1 MDDERLIE
9 MIDII
14 LLFHY
19 PHLVKKLFYNHRIT
33 TKIPFTHCQTLI
45 ILKKYEI
52 LSISEIRTIMKIKK
66 QNMTYIINNLE
77 KKEFIKRFPDIN
89 DRRLVKIKITNEGKE
104 FLNQWQKNALVDMK
118 NNLSTLRND
127 DLELLLNSIQSIK
140 IVLSKLTYD

>member
-1 MDDERLIE
+1 
-9 MIDII
+9 
-14 LLFHY
+14 
-19 PHLVKKLFYNHRIT
+19 
-33 TKIPFTHCQTLI
+33 
-45 ILKKYEI
+45 
-52 LSISEIRTIMKIKK
+52 MKIKK

-77 KKEFIKRFPDIN
+77 KKEFIKRFADIN

-104 FLNQWQKNALVDMK
+104 FLNQWQKNALVEMK

>member
-1 MDDERLIE
+1 
-9 MIDII
+9 
-14 LLFHY
+14 
-19 PHLVKKLFYNHRIT
+19 
-33 TKIPFTHCQTLI
+33 
-45 ILKKYEI
+45 
-52 LSISEIRTIMKIKK
+52 MKIKK

-77 KKEFIKRFPDIN
+77 KKEFIKRFADIN

>member
-1 MDDERLIE
+1 
-9 MIDII
+9 
-14 LLFHY
+14 
-19 PHLVKKLFYNHRIT
+19 
-33 TKIPFTHCQTLI
+33 
-45 ILKKYEI
+45 
-52 LSISEIRTIMKIKK
+52 MKIKK

-89 DRRLVKIKITNEGKE
+89 NRRLVKIKITNEGKE
-104 FLNQWQKNALVDMK
+104 FLNQWQKNALVEMK

>member
-1 MDDERLIE
+1 
-9 MIDII
+9 
-14 LLFHY
+14 
-19 PHLVKKLFYNHRIT
+19 
-33 TKIPFTHCQTLI
+33 
-45 ILKKYEI
+45 
-52 LSISEIRTIMKIKK
+52 MKIKK

-104 FLNQWQKNALVDMK
+104 FLNQWQKNALVEMK

>member
-1 MDDERLIE
+1 
-9 MIDII
+9 
-14 LLFHY
+14 
-19 PHLVKKLFYNHRIT
+19 
-33 TKIPFTHCQTLI
+33 
-45 ILKKYEI
+45 
-52 LSISEIRTIMKIKK
+52 
-66 QNMTYIINNLE
+66 MTYIINNLE

>member
-1 MDDERLIE
+1 
-9 MIDII
+9 
-14 LLFHY
+14 
-19 PHLVKKLFYNHRIT
+19 
-33 TKIPFTHCQTLI
+33 
-45 ILKKYEI
+45 
-52 LSISEIRTIMKIKK
+52 MKIKK

>member
-1 MDDERLIE
+1 
-9 MIDII
+9 
-14 LLFHY
+14 
-19 PHLVKKLFYNHRIT
+19 
-33 TKIPFTHCQTLI
+33 
-45 ILKKYEI
+45 
-52 LSISEIRTIMKIKK
+52 
-66 QNMTYIINNLE
+66 MTYIINNLE
-77 KKEFIKRFPDIN
+77 KKEFIKRFADIN

>member
-1 MDDERLIE
+1 
-9 MIDII
+9 
-14 LLFHY
+14 
-19 PHLVKKLFYNHRIT
+19 
-33 TKIPFTHCQTLI
+33 
-45 ILKKYEI
+45 
-52 LSISEIRTIMKIKK
+52 MKIKK

-104 FLNQWQKNALVDMK
+104 FLNQWQKNALVEMK

-140 IVLSKLTYD
+140 IVLSKLTYDYGI